1 MLFSEL
7 NQAFYLPGADYGE
20 YLPVDIVEISVEEYR
35 NFYLSINNGCRVYM
49 KNKTFEISDKKPGKY
64 HGWDSVSLSW
74 VITEESRAKMDSD
87 LIRSNVHK
95 KQSLMAEASSTIAPL
110 QDAVDIGI
118 ATDEEKS
125 ILDKWKNYRVVLNRL
140 SVTSSS
146 NVDWPAIPEF

>member
-20 YLPVDIVEISVEEYR
+20 YFPVDAVEISVEEYR

-49 KNKTFEISDKKPGKY
+49 KNKIFEISDKKPGKY
-64 HGWDSVSLSW
+64 HDWDASSLSW
-74 VITEESRAKMDSD
+74 VITEENRVKMDSD
-87 LIRSNVHK
+87 LINSNVHK
-95 KQSLMAEASSTIAPL
+95 RQSLMADASSTIAPL

>member
-7 NQAFYLPGADYGE
+7 NQAFYLPGVDYGDD
-20 YLPVDIVEISVEEYR
+20 LPSDSVDISEEEYR
-35 NFYLSINNGCRVYM
+35 GFYLSINNGCRIYI
-49 KNKTFEISDKKPGKY
+49 KNNAFEISDKKPGKY
-64 HGWDSVSLSW
+64 HDWDSASLSW

>member
-1 MLFSEL
+1 
-7 NQAFYLPGADYGE
+7 
-20 YLPVDIVEISVEEYR
+20 
-35 NFYLSINNGCRVYM
+35 M